1 MARKVEQATE
11 ELIASKR
18 DLLGIGTPPVG
29 DVGNPV
35 KELTDF
41 VDQPEPPVQVAVEDE
56 QAVDALSTVTMTDV
70 IPESEGSPNQQY
82 ASAKNAVGK
91 IINGIQDTVR
101 KIERGGEEALGRQRI
116 VPETPAIAKVE
127 GGYLVK
133 AIDPQE
139 LDDIKNA
146 IPGYDG
152 KSINFL
158 RFDKTIGV
166 DGAQFFNDV
175 KNANKD
181 AIEAAR
187 RGTIPMKD
195 LMASA
200 DALGMG
206 DLIAKFAMRQPGQ
219 PLPLAEDV
227 VAGIL
232 SMKNIQSEVARL
244 GQKAATSGT
253 DEDNR
258 KVLEAMGLARQLVQG
273 ISGVVSETGRTL
285 GAVGNLAGES
295 GVSLKALG
303 QDIDLIMRRFEA
315 TGDIRIVNDF
325 FGKLETA
332 DQKTAFLRGNW
343 WDKLKGGAGKA
354 YDVVLEGYI
363 NALLS
368 GPQTHIVNIASNSL
382 FGAWNIGER
391 YAAAGIGWM
400 RTLGGYTGAER
411 YTLAEANA
419 YAFGNIESFKDALK
433 ISAASFVRDAP
444 LTGEATKLEIGRTK
458 ALSADNLGINP
469 ENPIGK
475 AVDFLGTVNRLPGRF
490 LIAEDEFF
498 KTVAYRA
505 TLNESAMREAQSVYF
520 RALENGATKPDAQR
534 QSAQAFADF
543 VSNPPQALQTEAID
557 AAKRMTFQ
565 KELPDVLK
573 KAETIA
579 NFPLLKFEI
588 PFFRTPANL
597 TIETLR
603 RTPLNPAA
611 YSELSKALLNQGTR
625 ESDLVLARFGMGSA
639 AMGTFGS
646 IAYGL
651 DKPGFFITGSPP
663 KDFEQRQRD
672 ERLGIRPFS
681 FVQQQEDGSYRSVSY
696 ARFDPVSGLLA
707 MSADYARFAKEVEW
721 TDDNLDNIYT
731 AAISS
736 VLPIM
741 KYMGEQPMLQGIS
754 DITNLIDKFKKDD
767 DFDRFERAVELLTSG
782 VVGGAIMT
790 APGFGSFTA
799 TMERATDPRATETF
813 VPSTI
818 AENPVA
824 RGFYT
829 AVDRAMARVPTGVT
843 TAVGIEE
850 RPAKLNIWG
859 DVVTTGEGGLVE
871 ALRPVRV
878 GKGEFKAVDE
888 ELRRLDIGL
897 LPPKRD
903 MGIGVPINSEQYNS
917 WIKMANTM
925 DASGNLPGD
934 PDYTRGETLLDQLN
948 ELISS
953 ESYKDASAAK
963 QEEKIRRIY
972 NGMYN
977 RAKKMLAEEL
987 YISEPS
993 FRKRLETEDPTLAR
1007 RMDERRQSR

>member
-1 MARKVEQATE
+1 MARTVEQTTE

-18 DLLGIGTPPVG
+18 DLLGGVTPPMG

-35 KELTDF
+35 KELTEF
-41 VDQPEPPVQVAVEDE
+41 VDQPEPPVQVAVEDA
-56 QAVDALSTVTMTDV
+56 QSVDALSTVTMTDV

-91 IINGIQDTVR
+91 VLNAVQDKVR
-101 KIERGGEEALGRQRI
+101 KIERSGEEAVRRQAI
-116 VPETPAIAKVE
+116 VPEAPAISKVE

-133 AIDPQE
+133 ALDPQE
-139 LDDIKNA
+139 VDDIKNA

-152 KSINFL
+152 TSINFL

-181 AIEAAR
+181 MIKAAR
-187 RGTIPMKD
+187 RGTISIQD
-195 LMASA
+195 LIASA
-200 DALGMG
+200 DAIGMG
-206 DLIAKFAMRQPGQ
+206 DLVAKFAMRQPGQ

-244 GQKAATSGT
+244 GQKAAQSGT

-258 KVLEAMGLARQLVQG
+258 KVLELMGLARQLVQG
-273 ISGVVSETGRTL
+273 ISGVVSESGRTL
-285 GAVGNLAGES
+285 GAVGNLASET
-295 GVSLKALG
+295 GVSLTKQS
-303 QDIDLIMRRFEA
+303 QDIELIMRRFEA
-315 TGDIRIVNDF
+315 TGDVRIVNDF

-343 WDKLKGGAGKA
+343 WDKLKGGTGKA
-354 YDVVLEGYI
+354 YDIVLEGYI

-419 YAFGNIESFKDALK
+419 YAFGNIEAFKDALK
-433 ISAASFVRDAP
+433 ISASSFIKDAP
-444 LTGEATKLEIGRTK
+444 LTGGATKLEIERTK
-458 ALSADNLGINP
+458 ALSAENLGINP

-505 TLNESAMREAQSVYF
+505 SLNEGAMREAQAVYF
-520 RALENGATKPDAQR
+520 RALENGATKADAQR
-534 QSAQAFADF
+534 QSTQAFADF
-543 VSNPPQALQTEAID
+543 VANPPSALQADAMD

-565 KELPDVLK
+565 QELPDFLK
-573 KAETIA
+573 KAETVA

-603 RTPLNPAA
+603 RTPLNPDA
-611 YSELSKALLNQGTR
+611 YAELTKALLNQGTR

-681 FVQQQEDGSYRSVSY
+681 FVQQQPDGSYRSVSY
-696 ARFDPVSGLLA
+696 ARFDPISGLLA
-707 MSADYARFAKEVEW
+707 MSADYARFTKEVEW
-721 TDDNLDNIYT
+721 TDDNLENIYT

-754 DITNLIDKFKKDD
+754 DITKLIDQFKKED
-767 DFDRFERAVELLTSG
+767 DFDRFERGIELLVSG
-782 VVGGAIMT
+782 VTTGAIMT
-790 APGFGSFTA
+790 TPGFGSFTA
-799 TMERATDPRATETF
+799 TIERATDPRATETF
-813 VPSTI
+813 VPSI
-818 AENPVA
+818 VAENPVA
-824 RGFYT
+824 RGFYI
-829 AVDRAMARVPTGVT
+829 AIDRAMARTPLGSGEAT
-843 TAVGIEE
+843 
-850 RPAKLNIWG
+850 PKLSIWG
-859 DVVTTGEGGLVE
+859 DVVTTGEGGLAE

-878 GKGEFKAVDE
+878 GMGKANAVDE

-917 WIKMANTM
+917 WIIMANTM
-925 DASGNLPGD
+925 DASGNMPGD
-934 PDYTRGETLLDQLN
+934 PGYTRGETLLEQLT
-948 ELISS
+948 ELVGS
-953 ESYKDASAAK
+953 ESYKDASAQK

-993 FRKRLETEDPTLAR
+993 FRKRLEVEDPTLAR
-1007 RMDERRQSR
+1007 RMDERIRGR

>member
-1 MARKVEQATE
+1 MARGVEQATE
-11 ELIASKR
+11 ELIASR
-18 DLLGIGTPPVG
+18 RETLGVATPPMG
-29 DVGNPV
+29 EVGNPIKDITEV
-35 KELTDF
+35 VSE
-41 VDQPEPPVQVAVEDE
+41 PEPPAQVAVADA
-56 QAVDALSTVTMTDV
+56 QAVESMATDTMTDV
-70 IPESEGSPNQQY
+70 IPESEGSPNRQY
-82 ASAKNAVGK
+82 ASAKNVVGK
-91 IINGIQDTVR
+91 IINGVQETVR

-116 VPETPAIAKVE
+116 VPEAPAISKVE

-139 LDDIKNA
+139 MDDIKNA

-187 RGTIPMKD
+187 RGTIPIND
-195 LMASA
+195 LIASA
-200 DALGMG
+200 DAIGMG
-206 DLIAKFAMRQPGQ
+206 DLISKFAMRQPGQ

-232 SMKNIQSEVARL
+232 AMKNIQSEISRL
-244 GQKAATSGT
+244 GQKAAASGT

-285 GAVGNLAGES
+285 GAVGNLASET
-295 GVSLKALG
+295 GVSISRQA
-303 QDIDLIMRRFEA
+303 QDIELVMRRFEA
-315 TGDIRIVNDF
+315 TNDVRIVNDF

-343 WDKLKGGAGKA
+343 WDKLKEGTGKA

-368 GPQTHIVNIASNSL
+368 GPQTHIVNIASNAM

-400 RTLGGYTGAER
+400 RTLGGYTGGER

-444 LTGEATKLEIGRTK
+444 LTGTATKLEIGRTK
-458 ALSADNLGINP
+458 ALSADNLGISP
-469 ENPIGK
+469 EHPVGK

-520 RALENGATKPDAQR
+520 RALENGATKADAQR
-534 QSAQAFADF
+534 QSTQAFSDF
-543 VSNPPQALQTEAID
+543 VSNPPQALQTEAIE
-557 AAKRMTFQ
+557 ASKRMTFQ
-565 KELPDVLK
+565 KELPEILK

-603 RTPLNPAA
+603 RTPLNPDA
-611 YSELSKALLNQGTR
+611 YAELTKALTNRGTR

-639 AMGTFGS
+639 AMATFGS

-663 KDFEQRQRD
+663 KDFEERQRD

-681 FVQQQEDGSYRSVSY
+681 FVQQQEDGSYRSISY
-696 ARFDPVSGLLA
+696 ARFDPISGLLA
-707 MSADYARFAKEVEW
+707 MSADYARFSKEVEW
-721 TDDNLDNIYT
+721 KEDNLENIMTVATT
-731 AAISS
+731 AVI
-736 VLPIM
+736 PIM
-741 KYMGEQPMLQGIS
+741 KYMGEQPMLQGMA
-754 DITNLIDKFKKDD
+754 DITKLIDQFKKDD
-767 DFDRFERAVELLTSG
+767 DFDRFERAVEML
-782 VVGGAIMT
+782 VGGVTTGAIST
-790 APGFGSFTA
+790 VPGFGSFTA
-799 TMERATDPRATETF
+799 TIERATDPRATETF
-813 VPSTI
+813 VPSVVS
-818 AENPVA
+818 ENPAA
-824 RGFYT
+824 RGFYR
-829 AVDRAMARVPTGVT
+829 AIDAAMARTPLGSGEAT
-843 TAVGIEE
+843 
-850 RPAKLNIWG
+850 PKLSIWG
-859 DVVTTGEGGLVE
+859 DTITTGEGGLAE
-871 ALRPVRV
+871 ALRPVRI
-878 GKGEFKAVDE
+878 GKGKFNAVDE
-888 ELRRLDIGL
+888 ELRRLDVGL

-917 WIKMANTM
+917 WIMMANNM
-925 DASGNLPGD
+925 DAAGNLPGD
-934 PDYTRGETLLDQLN
+934 PGYTRGETLLDQLN

-953 ESYKDASAAK
+953 ESYKEASAQK
-963 QEEKIRRIY
+963 QEEKIRRVY

-993 FRKRLETEDPTLAR
+993 FRKRLETEDPDLAR
-1007 RMDERRQSR
+1007 KMEERMRSR